1 MGRITR
7 GEWLSAGAAGLARL
21 FLFGDTLAQLF
32 RDWANSGEY
41 GHAFFILPIAC
52 YLAWQKRTPE
62 QAPSRWLGLLLL
74 AGAVGLFL
82 LGTLAAEFFTRRL
95 AVLVALAGLTVYYI
109 GVPQLREWWLPFLLL
124 IFTIPLP
131 EVVLNSLTLPLQLL
145 ASRLAVAMLDFRH
158 VPVELAGNIIFLPG
172 QELFVAEACS
182 GLRSLSALL
191 GLTLLIGGTSLA
203 HPASRVALLAMA
215 VPAALVANAL
225 RVFATGFAA
234 YYIGPRATEGTLH
247 SLAGGVVFLVALA
260 LVGLI
265 LLGLRNIEQSAV
277 GQTP

>member
-7 GEWLSAGAAGLARL
+7 GEWLSAGAAGLAFL

-41 GHAFFILPIAC
+41 GHGFFILPIAC
-52 YLAWQKRTPE
+52 YL
-62 QAPSRWLGLLLL
+62 
-74 AGAVGLFL
+74 
-82 LGTLAAEFFTRRL
+82 EFFTRRL

-172 QELFVAEACS
+172 QEIFVAEACS